1 MKNNSIEIKFES
13 VTLRFKER
21 VGYILS
27 IFEKLSFVVNKGERI
42 GIFGP
47 SGSGKTSLFFLILGL
62 IRPSSGT
69 ISISSSIQLIPQF
82 PILDPWLTCEEILE
96 ISNLRKYA
104 NTEIHETLMDVGL
117 YNQKNQLVTTLS
129 GGEKQRLTVAASLIT
144 GKKILLADE
153 PFGRLD
159 LKSTYKTR
167 DFLLKIAEE
176 KKLTLLLAT
185 HSTDHLESL
194 DRIFEIKNR
203 SLLELNRN
211 KH

>member
-1 MKNNSIEIKFES
+1 MKNNSIEIKFDS

>member
-1 MKNNSIEIKFES
+1 MKNNSIEIKFDS

-69 ISISSSIQLIPQF
+69 ISISSSIQLIPQI

-96 ISNLRKYA
+96 ISNLRKNA
-104 NTEIHETLMDVGL
+104 NKEIHETLKDVGL